1 MGILGWVG
9 LIAVGVLCVRG
20 GLPSTEY
27 VIRSRVA
34 GEVGDILKVP
44 CVSLPSD
51 DLDWRYETPSAINYA
66 LIDGIFLRYHCP
78 GLDTVLWDRHAQK
91 AYWVNPF
98 LFVAGFLEDLSHPA
112 FPANTQETETRLALY
127 KEIRQA
133 LDSRKQAAS
142 HTPVK
147 AGCVNFDY
155 SRTRRCV
162 GRQDLGP
169 TNGTSGRTPVL
180 PPDDEAG
187 LQPKPL
193 TTPPPIIA
201 TSDPTP
207 RRDAATKSRRRRPH
221 SRRL

>member
-1 MGILGWVG
+1 MPRRHIG
-9 LIAVGVLCVRG
+9 LTPFYLW
-20 GLPSTEY
+20 
-27 VIRSRVA
+27 RV
-34 GEVGDILKVP
+34 
-44 CVSLPSD
+44 
-51 DLDWRYETPSAINYA
+51 
-66 LIDGIFLRYHCP
+66 
-78 GLDTVLWDRHAQK
+78 
-91 AYWVNPF
+91 
-98 LFVAGFLEDLSHPA
+98 LEDLSHPA

-201 TSDPTP
+201 TLDPTP
-207 RRDAATKSRRRRPH
+207 RRDAAAKADADDPTPGASNDAATETRPGSGANRPPVARQGRRALLAALEAVP
-221 SRRL
+221 LV